1 MSVEAGNVSDLY
13 RKNYNKEMALS
24 RMKSIGASAGDDMVK
39 RMLANARAIDEGHYN
54 DMLKAYNDA
63 TNPLKGNKTSPSVF
77 ARLIQRQ
84 TGKMPLMIQSR
95 SGGN

>member
-1 MSVEAGNVSDLY
+1 MSAEAGNVSNLY

-39 RMLANARAIDEGHYN
+39 RMLANARAIDEGHYK

-63 TNPLKGNKTSPSVF
+63 TDPLKG
-77 ARLIQRQ
+77 R
-84 TGKMPLMIQSR
+84 KMPLMVHSR
-95 SGGN
+95 FGR